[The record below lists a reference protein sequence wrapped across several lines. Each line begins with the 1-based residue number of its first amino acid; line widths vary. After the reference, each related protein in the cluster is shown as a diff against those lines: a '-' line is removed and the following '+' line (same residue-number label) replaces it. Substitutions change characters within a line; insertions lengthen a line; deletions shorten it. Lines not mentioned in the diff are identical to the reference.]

1 VTLVESVRPA
11 VDGDLAAIGE
21 IYDHYVRISHATF
34 DTEPGEAERGREW
47 LAEHAGG
54 RHRIVV
60 AAGAGRV
67 IGFAHSGRYRPRPA
81 YDTTVETSVY
91 VDPWFVGRGV
101 GDALYRTLFEALEGE
116 DVHRAVAGI
125 ALPNDASV
133 ALHERFGFRRVAHF
147 SEQGRKFGR
156 FWDVDWYERP
166 IGRLVPDRR
175 LEGSDGPPDHSGRA

>member
-11 VDGDLAAIGE
+11 VSGDLAAIGE

-34 DTEPGEAERGREW
+34 DTEPVGAGQRREW

-60 AAGAGRV
+60 AVGAERV
-67 IGFAHSGRYRPRPA
+67 IGFASSGRYRARPA
-81 YDTTVETSVY
+81 YETTVETSVY
-91 VDPWFVGRGV
+91 VHPGFVGRGV
-101 GDALYRTLFEALEGE
+101 GDALYRTLFDALEGE
-116 DVHRAVAGI
+116 DVHRALAGI

-133 ALHERFGFRRVAHF
+133 ALHERFGFHCVAHF

-166 IGRLVPDRR
+166 IG
-175 LEGSDGPPDHSGRA
+175 